1 MTPPI
6 LLLQRVLPI
15 ALLCGAVA
23 TVPYL
28 LLSPTGMPRLEE
40 LERERERIAEER
52 SQLADHIRQLR
63 VEVDRVKNDPR
74 AVERAARNRLGLVR
88 QTEVIFQF
96 DD

>member
-1 MTPPI
+1 M
-6 LLLQRVLPI
+6 
-15 ALLCGAVA
+15 
-23 TVPYL
+23 PYL
-28 LLSPTGMPRLEE
+28 LVSPTGLPRLAE
-40 LERERERIAEER
+40 LEGERDRIAEER